1 MGFAFWGQLLR
12 VIQASNCVQ
21 ENARSGLN
29 LNCDPCASG
38 ASQALLLL
46 PFVFSCCSTTCLYP
60 RSSLIHAACAARAQG
75 SAGGAREQTPPWE
88 APLLTASHVPT
99 TCTGLGEC
107 RGLNCTPKIMTATA
121 PCWVSVICAV
131 GASGRPVQVRGC
143 LSHGCPQAPGLGTT
157 TPPGPSAPAPVL
169 SPCASSAARQLASG
183 AGSGP
188 PAACCRAGLLQPQ
201 NSC

>member
-1 MGFAFWGQLLR
+1 M
-12 VIQASNCVQ
+12 Q

-88 APLLTASHVPT
+88 APLAASHVPT

-131 GASGRPVQVRGC
+131 GASGRPVQVRGR

-169 SPCASSAARQLASG
+169 SPCASAAARQLASG